1 MQNIF
6 SLFMLVGDK
15 RSYVLTRTIG
25 FLSTCEPLL
34 LNIKTLILYNAL
46 TEMYINVKELEPKY
60 PNLFNT

>member
-6 SLFMLVGDK
+6 SLFMLVGNK

-25 FLSTCEPLL
+25 LLSTCEPLL